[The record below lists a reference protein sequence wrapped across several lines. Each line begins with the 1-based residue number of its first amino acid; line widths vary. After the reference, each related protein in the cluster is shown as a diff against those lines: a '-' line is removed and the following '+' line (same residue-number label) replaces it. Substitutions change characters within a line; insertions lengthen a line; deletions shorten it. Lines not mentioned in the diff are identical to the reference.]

1 MIRLRQLHG
10 AHTGREVEFDDVVV
24 RIGRL
29 PGSDLPFDP
38 HADRDASGLH
48 AELHR
53 TATGYRVVDQ
63 DSRNGTWVNGT
74 RVTQHELVI
83 GDEIEFGYGGP
94 RLRVEE
100 LAAPTIPGTV
110 PGRGPTHDQVVAAN
124 PPQAPSTRSGRGLLV
139 GGVLLVLVALA
150 VTIYAVVSS

>member
-10 AHTGREVEFDDVVV
+10 AHTGREVEFEDVVV
-24 RIGRL
+24 RVGRL

-53 TATGYRVVDQ
+53 TPGGYRVVDQ
-63 DSRNGTWVNGT
+63 NSRNGTWVNGT
-74 RVTQHELVI
+74 RVTQHELAV

-110 PGRGPTHDQVVAAN
+110 PGKGPAHDAIVGAAETS
-124 PPQAPSTRSGRGLLV
+124 APAEEGGRGLFI
-139 GGVLLVLVALA
+139 GGMALVLVA
-150 VTIYAVVSS
+150 VVMVVFAIVSR